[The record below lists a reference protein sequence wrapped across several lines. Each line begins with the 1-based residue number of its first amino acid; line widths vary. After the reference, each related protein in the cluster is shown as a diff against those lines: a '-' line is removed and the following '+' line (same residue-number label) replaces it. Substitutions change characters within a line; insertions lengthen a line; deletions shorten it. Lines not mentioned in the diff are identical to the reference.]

1 MCYNVLVDKIKTIG
15 GLTMITLKLEIDGK
29 QKEFKQ
35 QSIKVRAMREMMKF
49 QAKME
54 KVQAGEIEMT
64 PLEQIDQMIALVA
77 DIFDNPEV
85 NFDTIIEGI
94 DADKL
99 EEVLGDV
106 FNNLGGGE
114 AAAPKKV
121 KKTSQK

>member
-1 MCYNVLVDKIKTIG
+1 MCYNVIVDKIKTIG
-15 GLTMITLKLEIDGK
+15 GLNMITLKLEIDGK

-35 QSIKVRAMREMMKF
+35 KSIKVRAMREMMKF

-54 KVQAGEIEMT
+54 KVQAGELEMT

-99 EEVLGDV
+99 EEVLGEV
-106 FNNLGGGE
+106 FNSLGGGDAE
-114 AAAPKKV
+114 PVKKV

>member
-1 MCYNVLVDKIKTIG
+1 MCYNVLVKKNKLIG
-15 GLTMITLKLEIDGK
+15 GLKMITLKLEIDGK

-35 QSIKVRAMREMMKF
+35 KSIKVRAMREMMKF

-85 NFDTIIEGI
+85 NFDTIIQGI

-106 FNNLGGGE
+106 FNSLGGGE
-114 AAAPKKV
+114 ASAPKKV

>member
-1 MCYNVLVDKIKTIG
+1 MCYNVLVDKIKIIG
-15 GLTMITLKLEIDGK
+15 GLKMITLKLEIDGK

-35 QSIKVRAMREMMKF
+35 KSIKVRAMREMMKF

-54 KVQAGEIEMT
+54 KVQAGEIEMN
-64 PLEQIDQMIALVA
+64 PLEQIDQMIVLVA

-85 NFDTIIEGI
+85 NFDTIIDGI

-106 FNNLGGGE
+106 FNNLGGGDAE
-114 AAAPKKV
+114 PVKKA

>member
-1 MCYNVLVDKIKTIG
+1 
-15 GLTMITLKLEIDGK
+15 MITLKLEIDGK

-35 QSIKVRAMREMMKF
+35 KSIKVRAMREMMKF

-114 AAAPKKV
+114 AVAPKKV
-121 KKTSQK
+121 RKTSQK

>member
-1 MCYNVLVDKIKTIG
+1 MCYNVLVDKTKIIG
-15 GLTMITLKLEIDGK
+15 GTKMITLKLELDGK
-29 QKEFKQ
+29 TKEFKQ
-35 QSIKVRAMREMMKF
+35 KSIKVRAMREMMKF

>member
-1 MCYNVLVDKIKTIG
+1 
-15 GLTMITLKLEIDGK
+15 MITLKLEIDGK

-35 QSIKVRAMREMMKF
+35 RSIKVRAMREMMKF

-54 KVQAGEIEMT
+54 KVQAGELEMT

-106 FNNLGGGE
+106 FNSLGGGDAE
-114 AAAPKKV
+114 PVKKV

>member
-1 MCYNVLVDKIKTIG
+1 
-15 GLTMITLKLEIDGK
+15 MITLKLEIDGK

-35 QSIKVRAMREMMKF
+35 KSIKVRAMREMMKF

-54 KVQAGEIEMT
+54 KVQAGEIKMS
-64 PLEQIDQMIALVA
+64 PLEQIDQMILLVA

-85 NFDTIIEGI
+85 NFDTIIAGV
-94 DADKL
+94 DSDKL

-114 AAAPKKV
+114 ATAPKKE